1 MRGVRR
7 DGMDQ
12 TKALEKKGTISQDDE
27 KRWAEE
33 VQKLT
38 DQYIR
43 RIDESLAEKDKEIK
57 QV

>member
-12 TKALEKKGTISQDDE
+12 TKALEKKGTISQDEMKVWSDDI
-27 KRWAEE
+27 
-33 VQKLT
+33 QKLT

-43 RIDESLAEKDKEIK
+43 RIDDAIVDKEREIK